1 MNANTLGSGV
11 VVGVVAGVVVFSLLL
26 TLVSFSIAI
35 ITALYVRKLRKIRD
49 RCRAVVITQYG
60 IHGMLEATEMLGIG
74 EGTRCDNQNPMVNF
88 IRNRL

>member
-26 TLVSFSIAI
+26 VSFSIAI
-35 ITALYVRKLRKIRD
+35 ITALYVRKLRKVRD
-49 RCRAVVITQYG
+49 RRRAVVITQYG
-60 IHGMLEATEMLGIG
+60 IHGMLEATEMLGVG

-88 IRNRL
+88 IRNRD

>member
-26 TLVSFSIAI
+26 VSFSIAI
-35 ITALYVRKLRKIRD
+35 ITALYVRKLRKVRD
-49 RCRAVVITQYG
+49 RRRAVVITQYG
-60 IHGMLEATEMLGIG
+60 IHGMLEATEMLGVG